1 MGDKLSSGVP
11 LSGSPA
17 SALGLATL
25 SDNHG
30 NSTRGIRLYC
40 AGEPSHKL
48 TFKEW
53 RDLHVAIEWPHA
65 MLAFRLDGVIPILG
79 EMESP
84 LKTKCDA
91 LRRDGRLPPNR

>member
-1 MGDKLSSGVP
+1 MSDKLKSNVP
-11 LSGSPA
+11 VAGSPA
-17 SALGLATL
+17 SALGLTTL

-30 NSTRGIRLYC
+30 NSTRGQHLTC
-40 AGEPSHKL
+40 AGSSPYWL
-48 TFKEW
+48 AYKEW
-53 RDLHVAIEWPHA
+53 VALHSAIEWPHA
-65 MLAFRLDGVIPILG
+65 FFAFRLDGVIPMLG